1 MKRLKV
7 VSVVM
12 TFVIITQLLP
22 LVSSAND
29 FRDNIVESNETQI
42 DEIYKENGLSA
53 EVTDDELLEAY
64 KIFNQFTEEND
75 LSVIFDYESFK
86 EEYFTLG
93 YNGIDEYLKA
103 LYGVFDLTQND
114 NDSLGVNDGSIN
126 SARVGNYRNGLDY
139 SDEVLQ
145 AYEDVSAVFE
155 SENVLLDLCLED
167 FSRNYEM
174 SDKDIFEYSEEV
186 IENLSEMQKT
196 SYLKE
201 QTYYRASGSNSSGDK
216 KYYYDIGASL
226 NVTPNYSKYNIIQ
239 LA

>member
-86 EEYFTLG
+86 EENFTLG

-103 LYGVFDLTQND
+103 LYGV
-114 NDSLGVNDGSIN
+114 GSVK
-126 SARVGNYRNGLDY
+126 SFSQNGL
-139 SDEVLQ
+139 Q
-145 AYEDVSAVFE
+145 
-155 SENVLLDLCLED
+155 
-167 FSRNYEM
+167 
-174 SDKDIFEYSEEV
+174 
-186 IENLSEMQKT
+186 
-196 SYLKE
+196 
-201 QTYYRASGSNSSGDK
+201 
-216 KYYYDIGASL
+216 
-226 NVTPNYSKYNIIQ
+226 P